1 MRYLPLL
8 PLVLV
13 GLSGCIAVHDNP
25 PPTTTTYVTPA
36 PTTTYVTPAPSA
48 NYVTAPP
55 PAYLSPSTTVIR
67 SP

>member
-1 MRYLPLL
+1 
-8 PLVLV
+8 
-13 GLSGCIAVHDNP
+13 
-25 PPTTTTYVTPA
+25 VTPA

>member
-1 MRYLPLL
+1 MRSLPLL

-13 GLSGCIAVHDNP
+13 GLAGCIAVHDNP

-36 PTTTYVTPAPSA
+36 PTTTYVTPAPT
-48 NYVTAPP
+48 YVTVPP
-55 PAYLSPSTTVIR
+55 PTYLSPTTTVIR